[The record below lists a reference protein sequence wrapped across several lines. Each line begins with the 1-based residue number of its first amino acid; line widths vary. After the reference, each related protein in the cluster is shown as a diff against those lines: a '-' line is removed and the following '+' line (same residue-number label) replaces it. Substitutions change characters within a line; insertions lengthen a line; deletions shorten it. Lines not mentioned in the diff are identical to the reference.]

1 MAWKDLEPEVVPCS
15 RCGACQQVCPIY
27 QELGS
32 EASSARGKIA
42 LIRAAGRGW
51 STDPEALAGRMS
63 LCLACKACAANCPS
77 GVRGDRLVLAAR
89 RNLVDAQGLPP
100 LKRLVL
106 RMFLRHKAVFGLGLR
121 LGSFGQRLFFRRVRG
136 GFLPRL
142 PMGLDTRRLVP
153 ALAARP
159 LRSRFPATVEAPGA
173 RGVVALFTGC
183 MVNHVYPEIGE
194 AALKVLHQQGITVV
208 IPPSQHC
215 CGLAAHANGDQGTAL
230 ELGRAVLDCLG
241 DAKVDAV
248 LTLCGSCGSTLKNEL
263 GEWFEQ
269 DPALAA
275 RAKALSIRV
284 QDFAEYLA
292 AIGLR
297 GPLAPLEGRAT
308 YHESCHLTRG
318 QGVKTQPRDLIRA
331 IPGLEFRELAAP
343 GRCCGSAGSFSLA
356 HYDLTLRISARKTED
371 IRGTGADTVVT
382 GCPSCVMQLRDGLHQ
397 AGESAR
403 VVHLAQLLAEAL
415 PEAATFFCNNPPV
428 GTSN

>member
-1 MAWKDLEPEVVPCS
+1 MAWKDLEPEVVQCS

-89 RNLVDAQGLPP
+89 QNLVETQGLPL
-100 LKRLVL
+100 LKRLIL
-106 RMFLRHKAVFGLGLR
+106 RLFLRHKALFGLGLR
-121 LGSFGQRLFFRRVRG
+121 LGSVGQGLFFRRVRG
-136 GFLPRL
+136 GYLPRL
-142 PMGLDTRRLVP
+142 PMGLDRNRLVP
-153 ALAARP
+153 VLAARP
-159 LRSRFPATVEAPGA
+159 LRSRFPVKVEAPGA

-183 MVNHVYPEIGE
+183 MVNHVYPGIGE
-194 AALKVLHQQGITVV
+194 AALKVLHQQGVTVV
-208 IPPSQHC
+208 IPPAQHC
-215 CGLAAHANGDQGTAL
+215 CGLAAHANGDRGTAL
-230 ELGRAVLDCLG
+230 ELGRAVLDGLEG
-241 DAKVDAV
+241 PEVDAV
-248 LTLCGSCGSTLKNEL
+248 VTLCGSCGNTLKNEL
-263 GEWFEQ
+263 MEWFEH
-269 DPALAA
+269 DPALAV
-275 RAKALSIRV
+275 RAKALSAKVR
-284 QDFAEYLA
+284 DFAEYLA

-356 HYDLTLRISARKTED
+356 HYDLTLKISARKTED

-382 GCPSCVMQLRDGLHQ
+382 GCPSCVMQLQDGLHQ
-397 AGESAR
+397 AGEPTR
-403 VVHLAQLLAEAL
+403 VFHLAELLAAAL
-415 PEAATFFCNNPPV
+415 PD
-428 GTSN
+428 S